1 MNTRPNPK
9 VIDPGTMDAELKR
22 GTRGF
27 SMLELLIVVAI
38 IAIIAS
44 IALINARRTTE
55 LAREQLVISKLTN
68 VAELQMQY
76 RVALGHRRYGTLAEL
91 RAAQTGSGP
100 LMAPTLAPVDGSGNP
115 VATGGWI
122 IREPSAPTTAT
133 LQSSFSIEA
142 VPATGV
148 TATNRYCIFEDG
160 AVRRAPVASNCL
172 RTSTLVQ

>member
-1 MNTRPNPK
+1 MNNRIASPAKAQCTQDTEQTRQE
-9 VIDPGTMDAELKR
+9 A
-22 GTRGF
+22 GF
-27 SMLELLIVVAI
+27 SLLELLIVVAI
-38 IAIIAS
+38 IAIIAA

-55 LAREQLVISKLTN
+55 LAREQMVISKLTQ
-68 VAELQMQY
+68 VAELQIQY

-100 LMAPTLAPVDGSGNP
+100 LMGPTLAPVDGSGNP
-115 VATGGWI
+115 VAAGGWL
-122 IREPSAPTTAT
+122 IREPSAPSIAT

>member
-1 MNTRPNPK
+1 
-9 VIDPGTMDAELKR
+9 MDVER
-22 GTRGF
+22 RRSTRGF

-55 LAREQLVISKLTN
+55 LAREQLVVSKLTN
-68 VAELQMQY
+68 LAELQMQF
-76 RVALGHRRYGTLAEL
+76 RVALGHRRYGSLDEL

-122 IREPSAPTTAT
+122 IREPSAPTAAS